1 MLNILLILVVN
12 HLIASNKLLGGQLFL
27 RHQRMLYMQQKKHVF
42 IWSLI
47 KHILFSQCRVWTS
60 KAVQQ
65 ARLDRR
71 NTVATWFRV
80 NYLAPCSALL
90 TWQCQVWCLS
100 YSHWQQPSPGISATL
115 GSTDIPHGKFPFL
128 NLSWTNMLSSA
139 FLLHLKGSYFSLM
152 SRVCFITPYFSN
164 CTIYKKVDGTW
175 RHAQIRI
182 HFRGFSA
189 VLCWAQAVLLLLLC
203 SQQFCYQRGQ
213 GHLFII
219 HLSILE
225 PLVPCPSLVTEG
237 MFYISIQSKEPYVK
251 PLYSIPSLA
260 P

>member
-12 HLIASNKLLGGQLFL
+12 HLIASNNLLGGQFFL
-27 RHQRMLYMQQKKHVF
+27 RHQRMLFMQQKKHVF
-42 IWSLI
+42 IWGLI
-47 KHILFSQCRVWTS
+47 KHILFSRWRVWTS

-80 NYLAPCSALL
+80 NCLALCSAL

-100 YSHWQQPSPGISATL
+100 YPHWQQPRPEISATL
-115 GSTDIPHGKFPFL
+115 GSTDIPHGRFRFL

-139 FLLHLKGSYFSLM
+139 FLLHLRSSYFSLM
-152 SRVCFITPYFSN
+152 SRVCFINLYFSN
-164 CTIYKKVDGTW
+164 CTICKKVDGTW
-175 RHAQIRI
+175 RHAHIRI
-182 HFRGFSA
+182 HFQGLSA

-203 SQQFCYQRGQ
+203 SQQFCYQGGQ
-213 GHLFII
+213 GHFFII

-225 PLVPCPSLVTEG
+225 PVVPCPSLVTEG
-237 MFYISIQSKEPYVK
+237 MFDIWIQSKEPYIK